1 MKIGIVGLGWV
12 GSSIAISA
20 LQSGLATEL
29 LLHDIRSEIAAGEAM
44 DLAHGAAFYPQAT
57 VRAAE
62 LGEMTDCDAVV
73 VTAGR
78 GGNAD
83 ESRLEL
89 LRDNAAIIASTARE
103 LSE

>member
-1 MKIGIVGLGWV
+1 MKIGIVGFGWV
-12 GSSIAISA
+12 GMI
-20 LQSGLATEL
+20 
-29 LLHDIRSEIAAGEAM
+29 
-44 DLAHGAAFYPQAT
+44 
-57 VRAAE
+57 
-62 LGEMTDCDAVV
+62 DCDAVV